1 MKPKNVG
8 YILSMIA
15 TCSTGAAGQL
25 GPEIT
30 SWSAALLGPARC
42 TGRARGEQVN
52 LVCWHTDAE
61 TKEEE
66 F

>member
-52 LVCWHTDAE
+52 LVC
-61 TKEEE
+61 
-66 F
+66 